1 MGAEGPERKSPGP
14 RRKDDGAARP
24 PPDLPFMRRGVT
36 VLELL
41 IVLGLIGLLVGLVMP
56 RTALLA
62 DRIAVEHEAG
72 RLLVAHRTAW
82 LFART
87 HHRLALLR
95 ITPDSLAVRTVRSAG
110 DPETTLVWLA
120 PGPALAGVQLTSA
133 PHTMVLAPD
142 GAAMGLANHT
152 HVLTRRGATRRVVVS
167 RLGRVRVVP

>member
-1 MGAEGPERKSPGP
+1 ML
-14 RRKDDGAARP
+14 RP
-24 PPDLPFMRRGVT
+24 PIASFLPMRRGVT

-41 IVLGLIGLLVGLVMP
+41 LVLAMIGLLAGMVMP

-87 HHRLALLR
+87 HHRLVLLR
-95 ITPDSLAVRTVRSAG
+95 ITPDSLAVRTVQSAG
-110 DPETTLVWLA
+110 ATDTALVWLA
-120 PGPALAGVQLTSA
+120 PGPAYAGVQLTSA
-133 PHTMVLAPD
+133 PRTTVLAPD
-142 GAAMGLANHT
+142 GAAMGLANYT
-152 HVLTRRGATRRVVVS
+152 HVLTKRGATRRVVVS

>member
-1 MGAEGPERKSPGP
+1 MGACYE
-14 RRKDDGAARP
+14 
-24 PPDLPFMRRGVT
+24 LLCMRRGVT
-36 VLELL
+36 VFELL
-41 IVLGLIGLLVGLVMP
+41 VVVVLIGVLAGMVVP
-56 RTALLA
+56 KTALLT

-82 LFART
+82 LYART

-95 ITPDSLAVRTVRSAG
+95 ITPDSLAVRTVPSAG
-110 DPETTLVWLA
+110 APDTALVWLA
-120 PGPALAGVQLTSA
+120 PGPAHAGVKLTSA

-152 HVLTRRGATRRVVVS
+152 HILTRGGATRRVVVS